1 MQTLFEVITTR
12 ITDIRSTFWRFLKLF
27 IRTLFFL
34 VRTGNTAS
42 STDPGRTTPSSLD
55 QNSEVKDTKKRKKR
69 AHNND
74 DDQAS
79 YQEKCLALRKK
90 QLENQVAQEERQM
103 QVFQKF
109 LDEQRKLESEER
121 EKDRNFF

>member
-1 MQTLFEVITTR
+1 MYFEVIITR

-27 IRTLFFL
+27 IRSLFFL
-34 VRTGNTAS
+34 VRTGNAAS
-42 STDPGRTTPSSLD
+42 STDPGRTTQSSLD
-55 QNSEVKDTKKRKKR
+55 ENSEVKDTKKRKKR

-79 YQEKCLALRKK
+79 YQEKFLALQKK

-121 EKDRNFF
+121 EKDRKFFYN

>member
-1 MQTLFEVITTR
+1 M
-12 ITDIRSTFWRFLKLF
+12 RS
-27 IRTLFFL
+27 LFFL
-34 VRTGNTAS
+34 VITGNAAS
-42 STDPGRTTPSSLD
+42 STDPGRMTPSSLD

-79 YQEKCLALRKK
+79 CQEKILALQKK

-121 EKDRNFF
+121 EKDRKFFLQLSIILKDK

>member
-1 MQTLFEVITTR
+1 M
-12 ITDIRSTFWRFLKLF
+12 
-27 IRTLFFL
+27 
-34 VRTGNTAS
+34 
-42 STDPGRTTPSSLD
+42 TPTSLD
-55 QNSEVKDTKKRKKR
+55 ENSEVKDTKRRKKR

-79 YQEKCLALRKK
+79 YQEKFLALRKK

>member
-1 MQTLFEVITTR
+1 MLFCK
-12 ITDIRSTFWRFLKLF
+12 RFSKLF
-27 IRTLFFL
+27 IRSLFFL
-34 VRTGNTAS
+34 VRTGNAAS
-42 STDPGRTTPSSLD
+42 STDPGRTTQSSLD
-55 QNSEVKDTKKRKKR
+55 ENSEVKDTKKRKKR

-121 EKDRNFF
+121 EKDRNFFLQLSIILKDK

>member
-1 MQTLFEVITTR
+1 M
-12 ITDIRSTFWRFLKLF
+12 KLF
-27 IRTLFFL
+27 IRSLFFL

-42 STDPGRTTPSSLD
+42 STDPGRTTPLSLD
-55 QNSEVKDTKKRKKR
+55 KNSEVKDTKKRKKK

-74 DDQAS
+74 DDQ
-79 YQEKCLALRKK
+79 ENFLALQKK

-103 QVFQKF
+103 QFFQKF

-121 EKDRNFF
+121 EKDR